1 MGVTQPTLHVGM
13 LFTTG
18 CWYRDP
24 HGLPWVEFLHT
35 GAPKIWYGIPDDHSL
50 AFYTA
55 MKQLVPGFCKNRKIW
70 LPSDTTMVSPAY
82 LVKHGVSVAR
92 AVQQPG
98 QFVVVFPRSYTSS
111 VCTGYNVSESVYYAP
126 TSWLAEVEN
135 MFQDIRDSQE
145 PMMFPLEKI
154 LFALASDSRATKY
167 ILESIKPKIEKIR
180 DREIELRNKVTAA
193 GVKTTERLELQNKT
207 GKDEEDEEY
216 ECYVCNA
223 NLYVSL
229 LANEKE
235 EVTYCLP
242 HGLEY
247 IKENKNQIRH
257 CKLLYTHTIDEL
269 KDILSKVTQ
278 RLKTK
283 NYTEEHDED
292 IPIKEEDIEDFDD
305 EDYVDQEELKPRE
318 RAMPSYIKKEKKPA
332 LSSESEVE
340 DEDTEEV
347 EVEDNSP
354 KITEDDYL
362 GDDIDPAVIAALFAE
377 ADEVVRPSGKRK
389 APKERKISE
398 STEESEDEVEEAEE
412 EKYEVVKSKPG
423 SSAKKKK
430 DIEKTKTETKAK
442 TKEADRKKAQKEKQL
457 KEKQKEEKEKERE
470 KNKIKLK
477 AKHIEPSKSVKRKIE
492 ESPKR
497 NKPDPKRKASDN
509 SKENIKKSSKVEDK
523 KKQIVTKSKTQ
534 TKKEEVKDKVIK
546 EKGKVPSK
554 DDTNRSLNS
563 RSSKEEKSTS
573 SKKKE
578 SKDDKSKQRRSKK
591 RKVKSMDAADQ
602 FNLLDIILTET
613 DDENYCSASDK
624 ESKESSSDDEWT

>member
-1 MGVTQPTLHVGM
+1 
-13 LFTTG
+13 
-18 CWYRDP
+18 
-24 HGLPWVEFLHT
+24 
-35 GAPKIWYGIPDDHSL
+35 
-50 AFYTA
+50 
-55 MKQLVPGFCKNRKIW
+55 
-70 LPSDTTMVSPAY
+70 
-82 LVKHGVSVAR
+82 
-92 AVQQPG
+92 
-98 QFVVVFPRSYTSS
+98 VF
-111 VCTGYNVSESVYYAP
+111 
-126 TSWLAEVEN
+126 
-135 MFQDIRDSQE
+135 
-145 PMMFPLEKI
+145 
-154 LFALASDSRATKY
+154 
-167 ILESIKPKIEKIR
+167 
-180 DREIELRNKVTAA
+180 
-193 GVKTTERLELQNKT
+193 
-207 GKDEEDEEY
+207 EDEEY

-223 NLYVSL
+223 NLYVAL

-257 CKLLYTHTIDEL
+257 CKLLYTHTIEEI

-292 IPIKEEDIEDFDD
+292 IPIKEEDIEDYEE
-305 EDYVDQEELKPRE
+305 EDYVDQEDLKPRE

-340 DEDTEEV
+340 DEDTEEA
-347 EVEDNSP
+347 EVENNSP

-377 ADEVVRPSGKRK
+377 ADEVVRPSAKRK

-398 STEESEDEVEEAEE
+398 STEESEDEEEDAEE
-412 EKYEVVKSKPG
+412 EEEEHTVAKSKPVN
-423 SSAKKKK
+423 SAKKKK
-430 DIEKTKTETKAK
+430 DIEKSKTETKAK
-442 TKEADRKKAQKEKQL
+442 TKEAEKKKALEEKQL
-457 KEKQKEEKEKERE
+457 KEKQREEKEKL
-470 KNKIKLK
+470 KLK
-477 AKHIEPSKSVKRKIE
+477 SKAKNVEPSKSVKRKIE

-497 NKPDPKRKASDN
+497 SKPDAKRKASDN
-509 SKENIKKSSKVEDK
+509 SKENSKKKVEETKKKSSVSSTKSTPDK
-523 KKQIVTKSKTQ
+523 KKQQIGAKTKTQ
-534 TKKEEVKDKVIK
+534 SKKGEVNEKMAAKDKVKSQVK
-546 EKGKVPSK
+546 E
-554 DDTNRSLNS
+554 DTRKSVTS
-563 RSSKEEKSTS
+563 RSSKEEKSSSS

-613 DDENYCSASDK
+613 DDENYCSASDR